1 MSEGLEDETRASYD
15 ATLGV
20 PVHDIDSAQKLGI
33 SALQF
38 SFDGGKH
45 VTS

>member
-1 MSEGLEDETRASYD
+1 MSEALEDEPRAACD

-33 SALQF
+33 AALQF
-38 SFDGGKH
+38 SFDGGYH
-45 VTS
+45 VMS